1 MDSDPK
7 EIVVVVIIV
16 AVVASVVVV
25 VVVVVVTNWVVVL
38 LGVVKAENCTY
49 NIYFFLKVLLKMRQM
64 KYE

>member
-38 LGVVKAENCTY
+38 LGVVKAENFAY
-49 NIYFFLKVLLKMRQM
+49 NILFFLKSPLENVAD
-64 KYE
+64 EI